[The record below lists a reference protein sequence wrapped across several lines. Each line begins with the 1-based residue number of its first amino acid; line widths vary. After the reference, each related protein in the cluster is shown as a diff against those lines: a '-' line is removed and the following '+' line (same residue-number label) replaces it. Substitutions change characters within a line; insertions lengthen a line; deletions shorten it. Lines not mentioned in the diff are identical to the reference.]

1 MNLELKII
9 EVKKLLQS
17 AQENYVSIVFASS
30 FSAEDMVL
38 TDLIGRHYSGIR
50 IFTLDTGRLPEE
62 TYSLIKKV
70 EDSYHIHIQL
80 YFPDTSAVEK
90 YVVQNGLNGF
100 YDSVDARNACCYIR
114 KVELLKRALSGQNA
128 WITGLRRDQA
138 TTRKNLT
145 EVEFD
150 SENGLQKINPLLD
163 WNMPDIWDYLAEFNV
178 PYNALYD
185 KGYASIGCAPCTRA
199 IAVGEDIRSGRWWW
213 ENPETKECGLHV
225 KSPHIKK
232 IRKL

>member
-17 AQENYVSIVFASS
+17 AQENYASIVFASS

-38 TDLIGRHYSGIR
+38 TDLIGLHYSGIR

-114 KVELLKRALSGQNA
+114 KVEPLKRALSAQNA

-163 WNMPDIWDYLAEFNV
+163 WNMPDIWDYLAKFNV

>member
-17 AQENYVSIVFASS
+17 AQENYASIVFASS

-38 TDLIGRHYSGIR
+38 TDLIGLHYSGIR

-114 KVELLKRALSGQNA
+114 KVEPLKRALSGQNA